1 MKKVIAYP
9 VAWGLFWTGHVVSYT
24 LRVGALAFFYP
35 LYNWLMCRS
44 SDVQDWAGL
53 KGPWGPPEPPK

>member
-1 MKKVIAYP
+1 MKKAVAWP
-9 VAWGLFWTGHVVSYT
+9 VAWALFWSGHLVSKLLYFEPGVT
-24 LRVGALAFFYP
+24 AYP

-53 KGPWGPPEPPK
+53 SGPWEKP